1 MSLADFAGDAVK
13 DTLLPTESK
22 GLEKADIPARS
33 DRYPR
38 RDFRDQPGDRERP
51 PREPR
56 GDSPSSPDNKE
67 WRRGPSRNEDRRDAP
82 VEDDSRAD
90 DDGNWRASSRPAPS
104 FSKPERTVSV
114 SSRPEEDDWRRAPS
128 VPLARTAPRDRFDD
142 MDNWRKPASAA
153 TAPTSS
159 AAPAAP
165 VDERP
170 AHLRNLRASL
180 AARAP
185 VETAQQPRAILPRET
200 KPVAKTV
207 DWGEDEEEEVVAPII
222 DAEKL
227 SGFEGRL
234 AALLA
239 DESKKID
246 SFAKKVCENFNLK
259 EIETN
264 IPLKSSIRLSIEA
277 ARGKDLDAVLR
288 LCRRVTPLFLALNEK
303 DTNGELK
310 VLLISQRICASL
322 GYPRLSPECA
332 LLEGFWLGLYE
343 GGAVADGWFSRWA
356 DLETADY
363 LEDAPA
369 PASLGKSWGKTQAL
383 FQTQALRDWLGKGAE
398 VKETTWDDSE
408 DEEVDAELG
417 SYLDQTLSR
426 RGPVA
431 LKKTIS
437 AAAARR

>member
-13 DTLLPTESK
+13 ETLLPTESK

-38 RDFRDQPGDRERP
+38 REFRDQPGDRERP
-51 PREPR
+51 AREPR

-82 VEDDSRAD
+82 VEEDSRAD
-90 DDGNWRASSRPAPS
+90 DDGNWRASSRPAPT

-142 MDNWRKPASAA
+142 MDNWRKPA
-153 TAPTSS
+153 AP

-165 VDERP
+165 APAGDERP

-185 VETAQQPRAILPRET
+185 LAQSVQPTIPKET
-200 KPVAKTV
+200 KRVAKSV
-207 DWGEDEEEEVVAPII
+207 DWGDDEEEVVTTPAI

-227 SGFEGRL
+227 NGFEGRL

-239 DESKKID
+239 DESKKLD
-246 SFAKKVCENFNLK
+246 SFAKKVCENFTAK
-259 EIETN
+259 ELETK
-264 IPLKSSIRLSIEA
+264 IPLKSSIRLTIET
-277 ARGKDLDAVLR
+277 ARGRDLEFVLR

-303 DTNGELK
+303 DSNGEMK
-310 VLLISQRICASL
+310 LLLVSQRICASL

-332 LLEGFWLGLYE
+332 LLEGLWLGLYE

-363 LEDAPA
+363 LEDAPS
-369 PASLGKSWGKTQAL
+369 ASLGKSWGKTQAL
-383 FQTQALRDWLGKGAE
+383 FQTQALRDWLSTKTEA
-398 VKETTWDDSE
+398 KEATWDDSE

-417 SYLDQTLSR
+417 NYLDQTLSR